1 MEEISDKNQD
11 NYLKH
16 DLFTPAVRSRMQL
29 FCFESRA
36 FIYKLQFP
44 DPKILFFIYIWLLVL
59 IHVGQCVCMYACVCV
74 CVYNHM

>member
-16 DLFTPAVRSRMQL
+16 DLFTPAVRYRMQL
-29 FCFESRA
+29 FCFESLD

-44 DPKILFFIYIWLLVL
+44 DP
-59 IHVGQCVCMYACVCV
+59 
-74 CVYNHM
+74 